1 MERKRNIILFIF
13 EGFSDWEP
21 AYATV
26 GIEKSDRFRLQTVGI
41 DKQPVRTMGGL
52 TVVPDLEIK
61 EVNIP
66 ETAMLILP
74 GGEAWEEYGEIIK
87 PAKNLVGHCLANDVP
102 VAAICA
108 ATTFLGQEGWLD
120 HIAHTSNHP
129 EYIKGMAPEYNGTSK
144 YKIEPAVSEREII
157 TCSGTSPISFA
168 REIFIKLDIYKDK
181 EVKEWFGWFEKFNT
195 ETVGLE

>member
-1 MERKRNIILFIF
+1 MDKQNVLLYIF

-26 GIEKSDRFRLQTVGI
+26 GISKSDRYQLQTVGI
-41 DKQPVRTMGGL
+41 NKQPVKTMGGL

-61 EVNIP
+61 EINISK
-66 ETAMLILP
+66 TAMLILP
-74 GGEAWEEYGEIIK
+74 GGEAWEERGKIIDH
-87 PAKNLVGHCLANDVP
+87 AKNLAGHCLANDIP

-108 ATTFLGQEGWLD
+108 ATTFLGNEGWLD

-129 EYIKGMAPEYNGTSK
+129 EYIKEMAPAYNGSTR
-144 YKIEPAVSEREII
+144 YQVEPVVSEKGI
-157 TCSGTSPISFA
+157 TTSSGTSPISFA
-168 REIFIKLDIYKDK
+168 REIFTTLDIHKDK

-195 ETVGLE
+195 ETVGVE